1 MKQRNAPTRRDRQ
14 AVQAADR
21 KKKKVYASPKIV
33 SHEVLEVV
41 AAICA
46 KATMGDGVC
55 GISNPLSS

>member
-14 AVQAADR
+14 AAQATD
-21 KKKKVYASPKIV
+21 KKKVYAPPRIV

-46 KATMGDGVC
+46 KATMGAGEC
-55 GISNPLSS
+55 GITGPLSS